1 MKKTVLQVIGQL
13 TKGGAEKQLY
23 LLCKSLKQR
32 GWQVYVLALSEGGF
46 WKEKLES
53 LGIKVSSINARRNM
67 EWRRVSFARKTISRI
82 KPDVMHTWLFPGNC
96 YGRLGAICQKPP
108 LVIASERMPAL
119 KKSFRDKIIDRI
131 LMHWTELM
139 ISNSQVGVDLI
150 CKNVGI
156 HSTRTRVIYNGIDSQ
171 DLSSNETWPEDLAG
185 FFSQKVVKS
194 ATPLL
199 VGAAGRLVHMKGYQY
214 LLKAIAQLLRDD
226 IDVSV
231 IILGNGPYRDQL
243 EEYIEELGL
252 GKHAFLPGE
261 RDDIRRILPH
271 LDVFVQ
277 CSEFEGFSNSL
288 MEAMQNGLPVVATN
302 VGGNPEMVTDS
313 ETGLL
318 IPWADVESLKQ
329 AILRLVM
336 DEKLRTRLGATAR
349 SVMLKR
355 FSVERMV
362 DETEELYLKNLP
374 EKAGLL

>member
-156 HSTRTRVIYNGIDSQ
+156 HSTRTRVIYNCIDSQ

>member
-1 MKKTVLQVIGQL
+1 
-13 TKGGAEKQLY
+13 
-23 LLCKSLKQR
+23 
-32 GWQVYVLALSEGGF
+32 
-46 WKEKLES
+46 
-53 LGIKVSSINARRNM
+53 
-67 EWRRVSFARKTISRI
+67 
-82 KPDVMHTWLFPGNC
+82 
-96 YGRLGAICQKPP
+96 
-108 LVIASERMPAL
+108 
-119 KKSFRDKIIDRI
+119 
-131 LMHWTELM
+131 
-139 ISNSQVGVDLI
+139 
-150 CKNVGI
+150 
-156 HSTRTRVIYNGIDSQ
+156 
-171 DLSSNETWPEDLAG
+171 
-185 FFSQKVVKS
+185 
-194 ATPLL
+194 
-199 VGAAGRLVHMKGYQY
+199 MKGYQY